1 MRKFLCGVANAFAY
15 DTNDN
20 LIFSSKTMLTD
31 SIDITTDKQEIR
43 SGQGNQ
49 LQTIYYHT
57 SGMNISLE
65 EQQFNL
71 SMIAKALGSS
81 VVTGANIWKEETVTL
96 TGSAGSVTGTP
107 IATSSGTIYGWAELS
122 DGSTERFTFSTKSFT
137 LVGQSTGDVVVRY
150 YEADADARQVKVNA
164 NIIPSVARIVLD
176 AQLFSG
182 ESTTTSTLIGKVLVE
197 IPKAQLD
204 GGVALELSTT
214 GVSKTPLKAVAL
226 SSIISG
232 SSAYATITEVVN
244 SANWYDSVTMLA
256 IQDDTI
262 ALTHPD
268 TENLVVWAI
277 PNNGDAPFIA
287 PVADLDFTS
296 GTVGTCTV
304 GLHTGLITTVAAGTS
319 VITCVITS
327 KNTVGTT
334 ANVTVSV

>member
-1 MRKFLCGVANAFAY
+1 MKKFLCGVAKAYAY

-43 SGQGNQ
+43 AGQGNQ
-49 LQTIYYHT
+49 LQTVYFHT
-57 SGMNISLE
+57 SAMNIALE

-96 TGSAGSVTGTP
+96 TGGAGSVLGTP

-122 DGSTERFTFSTKSFT
+122 DGSTERFTFSTKAFT
-137 LVGQSTGDVVVRY
+137 LVGQSTGDVIVRY
-150 YEADADARQVKVNA
+150 YEADADARTVNVSA
-164 NIIPSVARIVLD
+164 NIIPSVMRIVLD

-204 GGVALELSTT
+204 GSVSLELSST
-214 GVSKTPLKAVAL
+214 GVSKTPLKAMAL
-226 SSIISG
+226 SSVVSG
-232 SSAYATITEVVN
+232 ASIYATITE
-244 SANWYDSVTMLA
+244 SIDSSNWYDSVTMLA
-256 IQDDTI
+256 IQDDTV

-268 TENLVVWAI
+268 TETLVVWAI
-277 PNNGDAPFIA
+277 PSNGDAPFIA
-287 PVADLDFTS
+287 PVADLSFTS

-334 ANVTVSV
+334 ANVTVS